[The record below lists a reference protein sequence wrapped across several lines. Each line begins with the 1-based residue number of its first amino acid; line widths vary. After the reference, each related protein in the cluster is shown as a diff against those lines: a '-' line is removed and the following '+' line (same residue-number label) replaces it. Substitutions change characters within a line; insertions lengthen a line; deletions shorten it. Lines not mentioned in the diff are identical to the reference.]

1 MASFLDEPLPQT
13 DDIDVE
19 VGLLCQVVLV
29 LQGLGQPV
37 LEGGGDVA
45 IFFRVRI
52 FKFRFPRL
60 ADDAELA
67 VDLVLVVLPV
77 QGGIFTG
84 FLLSLDLPLKHY
96 NIFLKSKLFFCKALV
111 IMDP

>member
-29 LQGLGQPV
+29 LQGLCQPV

-84 FLLSLDLPLKHY
+84 FLLSLDLPLKHDK
-96 NIFLKSKLFFCKALV
+96 IFLKSKLFFCKALV